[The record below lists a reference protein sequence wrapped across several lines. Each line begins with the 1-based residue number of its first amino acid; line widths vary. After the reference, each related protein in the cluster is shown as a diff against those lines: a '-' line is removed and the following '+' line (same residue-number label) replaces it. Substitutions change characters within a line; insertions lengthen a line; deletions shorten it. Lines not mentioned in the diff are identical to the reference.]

1 MISQTS
7 TDPVTERSAAED
19 PTNENCVTAHASVP
33 KWTHTKLCPSC
44 GTRCFFDAARCYECL
59 YEFDVPISNGSNSNS
74 SSNSSNNNNSNSNS
88 NNNGGLL
95 QEFVVQRNK
104 DAELVAVGVVV
115 VEKESA
121 PESALEITMKFNES
135 YASRLAKSFSA
146 CS

>member
-7 TDPVTERSAAED
+7 TDHVTERSAAED
-19 PTNENCVTAHASVP
+19 QTNENCVTAHASVP

-59 YEFDVPISNGSNSNS
+59 YEFDVSIANGSNSNS
-74 SSNSSNNNNSNSNS
+74 NSNSR
-88 NNNGGLL
+88 LL